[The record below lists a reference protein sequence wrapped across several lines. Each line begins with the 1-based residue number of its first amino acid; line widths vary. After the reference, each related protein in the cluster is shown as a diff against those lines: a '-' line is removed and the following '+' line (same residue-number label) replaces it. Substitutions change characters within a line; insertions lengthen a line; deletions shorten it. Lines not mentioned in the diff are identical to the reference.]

1 MTLDPAVF
9 KAYDIRGL
17 YGSQIDEDGAER
29 VGRAFIAVTGAR
41 RVAVGHDVRLSSP
54 SISAAFIEGARS
66 AGASCSRGPRTAS
79 P

>member
-17 YGSQIDEDGAER
+17 YGEEIDEEGAER

-41 RVAVGHDVRLSSP
+41 RVAVGPRCACGGAGPAD
-54 SISAAFIEGARS
+54 AAR
-66 AGASCSRGPRTAS
+66 
-79 P
+79 